1 MALFFFDCVTP
12 AVAVE
17 RDFGLELPHLHA
29 ARRHARRLAERVM
42 ASEPEER
49 DWREWSVEISDR
61 SGHRLS
67 VVPFLHVSTCAASHV
82 ALPPGRRNSGGDR

>member
-1 MALFFFDCVTP
+1 MTLYFFDCVTP

-29 ARRHARRLAERVM
+29 ARRHARRLAERMM
-42 ASEPEER
+42 ACEPEER

-67 VVPFLHVSTCAASHV
+67 VVPFLRV
-82 ALPPGRRNSGGDR
+82 